1 MKEWVVIVKKGEKG
15 IVLGQLNKL
24 QTTETIKEYM
34 KTDYEITIIPINK
47 TQKTSRKP
55 QKMVPLPQEFW
66 VPTKGD
72 DEK

>member
-1 MKEWVVIVKKGEKG
+1 MKEWIVIVKKGEKAT
-15 IVLGQLNKL
+15 VLGQLNKM

-47 TQKTSRKP
+47 TQKNFTKTT
-55 QKMVPLPQEFW
+55 KTVPLPQEFW

-72 DEK
+72 DKK